1 MRDRSVLLQA
11 GDAGPRIE
19 TAVADRDAER
29 PTIHNDFNDRNH
41 QAFEERVTIMTSRR
55 RARLAVAFIVINCSL
70 FASLINAQQHAD
82 KQELRAK
89 LFKQVLADFK
99 DLREC
104 YEQEEG
110 GLSKAQENMNVEEH
124 DLNRDGV
131 NEYQVELSGPCSCGM
146 VNCSIYVYRKTGEG
160 FETILDDAAGYGFE
174 VLKTSSNGYR
184 DLLVTARDTAAT
196 QAETVYKFDG
206 KRYRDVKNTLVQV
219 ETGERKPA
227 FRRLQ
232 FRRGTSEAT
241 VQGQVSIALPDT
253 YLVRVRAGQVMT
265 VKLSAPRKAVRFMVM
280 SPSTRSLVADN
291 ARDWTGVLE
300 ESGDYTI
307 IIDSDARNSAYSMTV
322 SIK

>member
-1 MRDRSVLLQA
+1 MPFQ
-11 GDAGPRIE
+11 
-19 TAVADRDAER
+19 T
-29 PTIHNDFNDRNH
+29 
-41 QAFEERVTIMTSRR
+41 
-55 RARLAVAFIVINCSL
+55 RARSTAAFIAISCLL
-70 FASLINAQQHAD
+70 FATPVKAQQHGD
-82 KQELRAK
+82 KQDLRAQ
-89 LFKQVLADFK
+89 LFNQVLSDFK

-104 YEQEEG
+104 MEQEEG
-110 GLSKAQENMNVEEH
+110 GLRKAQENMTIEEL

-131 NEYQVELSGPCSCGM
+131 NEYEVEMSGPCACGM
-146 VNCSIYVYRKTGEG
+146 VNCSIYIYRKTAQG
-160 FETILDDAAGYGFE
+160 FEAILDDAAGLGVE
-174 VLKTSSNGYR
+174 LLKTSSNGYR

-232 FRRGTSEAT
+232 FKRGTSETT
-241 VQGQVSIALPDT
+241 VQGKVSIALPDT
-253 YLVRVRAGQVMT
+253 YLVRARAGQVMT
-265 VKLSAPRKAVRFMVM
+265 VKLSAPRKVVRFLVM

-291 ARDWTGVLE
+291 ARDWSGVLDE
-300 ESGDYTI
+300 TGDYTI